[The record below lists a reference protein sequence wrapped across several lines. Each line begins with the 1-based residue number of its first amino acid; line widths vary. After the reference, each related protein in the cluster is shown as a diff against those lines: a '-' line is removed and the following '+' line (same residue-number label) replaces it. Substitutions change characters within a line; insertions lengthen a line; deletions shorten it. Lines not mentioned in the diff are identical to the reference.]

1 MNDVLESHPLPVA
14 RLVDTSPA
22 AAALHM
28 APCSP
33 RGRRHFHDSARCRRR
48 TGPIRWGNRAP
59 GGNTFWVIPDLD
71 FLRKKTYHLDW
82 TSDVEIFLDGLFNEW
97 CNVCIF
103 WLCVMILIWQVLM
116 VLQSNFQMFVFE
128 HQSRFTTAMLHHRIR
143 VQRDNLR
150 LHFH

>member
-71 FLRKKTYHLDW
+71 FLRKKNISFGLD
-82 TSDVEIFLDGLFNEW
+82 F
-97 CNVCIF
+97 
-103 WLCVMILIWQVLM
+103 
-116 VLQSNFQMFVFE
+116 
-128 HQSRFTTAMLHHRIR
+128 
-143 VQRDNLR
+143 
-150 LHFH
+150 